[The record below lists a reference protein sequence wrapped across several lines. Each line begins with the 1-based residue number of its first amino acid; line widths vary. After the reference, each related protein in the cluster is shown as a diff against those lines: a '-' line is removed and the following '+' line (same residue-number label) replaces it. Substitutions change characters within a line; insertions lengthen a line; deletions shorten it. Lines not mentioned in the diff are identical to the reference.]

1 MNKIILTLL
10 LQITSLVLYSQELLD
25 SSNIVISDTI
35 HEMELNF
42 IELEIVPTVPDCE
55 ILGTNKER
63 IECLGN
69 YMQKHVV
76 KNFNFEM
83 LDTLDLPEGRYT
95 IYAVF
100 VISKLGNIENIMV
113 KASNQDLKNEA
124 IRVLQ
129 LLPTMIPGQEKG
141 GKYVSVRYALP
152 ITVMVEGNTPI
163 KKKKRK
169 K

>member
-1 MNKIILTLL
+1 MNKIILSIL
-10 LQITSLVLYSQELLD
+10 LQTTNLVLFSQDLID
-25 SSNIVISDTI
+25 TSSIISDTI

-42 IELEIVPTVPDCE
+42 IDLEKVPTVPECE

-69 YMQKHVV
+69 YMQRHVV
-76 KNFNFEM
+76 QNFNYEIF
-83 LDTLDLPEGRYT
+83 DTFNIPEGRYT
-95 IYAVF
+95 ISTNF
-100 VISKLGNIENIMV
+100 VISEFGIIENIMV
-113 KASNQDLKNEA
+113 KAPNQELKNEA

-129 LLPTMIPGQEKG
+129 LLPALIPKQEKG
-141 GKYVSVRYALP
+141 GKYVRVRYALP
-152 ITVMVEGNTPI
+152 ITVIVEGNTST